1 MVYFILSDG
10 LDMPPKR
17 VLIPRHE
24 MELLLLMA
32 REVHPREVIALLH
45 GEVKRDVIRISEV
58 YLAPQ
63 SIYGE
68 SFSAFNP
75 YQLPIDLSFIGI
87 VHSHP
92 SGSGQP
98 SLEDLNH
105 SIGRIMIILAA
116 PYRDER
122 DIHVYTS
129 DGEPL
134 QLEVI

>member
-1 MVYFILSDG
+1 
-10 LDMPPKR
+10 MPPKR
-17 VLIPRHE
+17 VLMGRNE

-45 GEVKRDVIRISEV
+45 GEVGRDVIKVSEIS
-58 YLAPQ
+58 LAPQ
-63 SIYGE
+63 SIYGD

-75 YQLPIDLSFIGI
+75 YQLPIDLTLLG
-87 VHSHP
+87 VAHSHP
-92 SGSGQP
+92 SGAGQP

-105 SIGRIMIILAA
+105 SIGRIMVILAA

-122 DIHVYTS
+122 DIYVYTS

-134 QLEVI
+134 QLEIT